1 MCLKFGSS
9 SPAMI
14 ELGFKTNVVRYARLV
29 LLVEILLPGSNRKW
43 NSNSHLIALVRERLL
58 VGLLYE
64 VGAADID
71 KYLLPALHVLRLYDI
86 AGRGLN
92 CNASLGVD
100 LVQDR
105 VEPLLQRVLHLL
117 VESAGHLLHELVQL
131 LRAQGLEHLLHL
143 LLAQAPRDGRKPARA
158 AAAGAALRH
167 GRRELLAQHVLERRV
182 ARVFRIHGPGHRP
195 GGRRP
200 AGRSSL

>member
-64 VGAADID
+64 VRAADVD
-71 KYLLPALHVLRLYDI
+71 EDLLPALHVLRLHDV
-86 AGRGLN
+86 ARRWLN
-92 CNASLGVD
+92 CDSSLGV
-100 LVQDR
+100 
-105 VEPLLQRVLHLL
+105 HL
-117 VESAGHLLHELVQL
+117 VEDGI
-131 LRAQGLEHLLHL
+131 
-143 LLAQAPRDGRKPARA
+143 QAF
-158 AAAGAALRH
+158 L
-167 GRRELLAQHVLERRV
+167 
-182 ARVFRIHGPGHRP
+182 
-195 GGRRP
+195 
-200 AGRSSL
+200 